1 MKYIITENKMES
13 MIKEYILKNYD
24 VMDVEYTTKRVYLGG
39 GPNEKGETEVTQ
51 KVVNVYIENFK
62 HQKRRSD
69 MKEIKSS
76 IWEVLNGLFGLNLDK
91 YGSEWGLVVYH
102 VKREEI

>member
-1 MKYIITENKMES
+1 MKYIITENRMES

-24 VMDVEYTTKRVYLGG
+24 VMDVEYSTVNVYLGS
-39 GPNEKGETEVTQ
+39 GPNEKGEKNITQ
-51 KVVNVYIENFK
+51 KVINVYIENFK
-62 HQKRRSD
+62 HQKKRSD

-76 IWEVLNGLFGLNLDK
+76 LWNVLNSLFGIDLGV
-91 YGSEWGLVVYH
+91 YGSEWSLVVYQ

>member
-1 MKYIITENKMES
+1 MKYLITENKMES

-24 VMDVEYTTKRVYLGG
+24 VLDVEYTASKSYLAS
-39 GPNEKGETEVTQ
+39 GPNEKGETNVTV
-51 KVVNVYIENFK
+51 KVINVYIENFK

-69 MKEIKSS
+69 MKDIKSS
-76 IWEVLNGLFGLNLDK
+76 IWNALDGLFGIDLGM
-91 YGSEWGLVVYH
+91 YGTEWELKVYQ